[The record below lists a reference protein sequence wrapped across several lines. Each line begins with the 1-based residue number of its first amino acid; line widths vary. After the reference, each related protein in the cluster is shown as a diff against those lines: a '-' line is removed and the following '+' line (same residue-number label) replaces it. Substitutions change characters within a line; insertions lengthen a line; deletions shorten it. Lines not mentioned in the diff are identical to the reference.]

1 MYGADE
7 GAVES
12 PQRLPLV
19 LTPLQLLGHA
29 PLQGPGSG
37 VGECDGGD
45 PVDGHAALD
54 RRRDLGDEV
63 MRLASAGRCFDEASA
78 RVFSWL
84 HQGRPRSST
93 ILRRGACFLRVMRSS
108 S

>member
-1 MYGADE
+1 MVPMKARSSD
-7 GAVES
+7 

-19 LTPLQLLGHA
+19 LA
-29 PLQGPGSG
+29 PLQFLAHAHLHGPGGG

-63 MRLASAGRCFDEASA
+63 MRLAGAGRCLDETAA

-84 HQGRPRSST
+84 H
-93 ILRRGACFLRVMRSS
+93 
-108 S
+108 